1 MKKIILLAMILFLVT
16 GCGKEKVTCT
26 YENKELNYK
35 NKRTLLITFE
45 EEKVF
50 NLKSTIEEEY
60 TDEIDANNAYIAYQ
74 NKYNNYN
81 ENDVVSEYK
90 KEDKKITAIYTIS
103 YRDIQNKKIEF
114 EFDVNLSQDAL
125 LKNLKE
131 QGYKCK

>member
-1 MKKIILLAMILFLVT
+1 MKKIILLVMMLFLVT

-26 YENKELNYK
+26 FENKELNYK

-81 ENDVVSEYK
+81 ENNVISEYK

-125 LKNLKE
+125 IKNLKE

>member
-1 MKKIILLAMILFLVT
+1 MKKIILLVMVLFLVT

-26 YENKELNYK
+26 FENKELNYK

-60 TDEIDANNAYIAYQ
+60 TDENQANNAYIAYQ
-74 NKYNNYN
+74 NKYSNYN
-81 ENDVVSEYK
+81 ENNIISEYK
-90 KEDKKITAIYTIS
+90 KQDKKITAIYTIS
-103 YRDIQNKKIEF
+103 YRDIQNKKIDF
-114 EFDVNLSQDAL
+114 EFDVNLSQDKL
-125 LKNLKE
+125 LEELKK

>member
-1 MKKIILLAMILFLVT
+1 MILFLVT

-103 YRDIQNKKIEF
+103 YRDTQNKKIEF

>member
-1 MKKIILLAMILFLVT
+1 MKKIILLVMMLFLVT

-26 YENKELNYK
+26 FENKDLNYK

-50 NLKSTIEEEY
+50 NLKSTIKEEY
-60 TDEIDANNAYIAYQ
+60 TDENQANNAYIAYQ
-74 NKYNNYN
+74 NKYSNYN
-81 ENDVVSEYK
+81 ENNVISEYK

-103 YRDIQNKKIEF
+103 YRDIQKKKVEF
-114 EFDVNLSQDAL
+114 EFDVNLSQDKL
-125 LKNLKE
+125 LEELKK

>member
-1 MKKIILLAMILFLVT
+1 MILFLVT

>member
-1 MKKIILLAMILFLVT
+1 MKKIVLLVMMLFLVT

-81 ENDVVSEYK
+81 ENNIISEYK

-103 YRDIQNKKIEF
+103 YRDIQKKKVEF
-114 EFDVNLSQDAL
+114 EFDVNLSQDKL
-125 LKNLKE
+125 LEELKK